1 MLCLQLHVVCNTVT
15 RVQSAIL
22 VRLVA
27 DLQQTVHFLL
37 IDTHTSCNLSQALVC
52 VIPCLVH
59 HIRIEEIL
67 LLLEKLLAE
76 VVELVGLHLEHGKP
90 CLVYECR
97 GRVPGLNLLAEDGN
111 DAIRVLL
118 EEGFAQ
124 RRAVDGLEE
133 LGAEGADVVQV
144 WRWSV
149 YHQSELDYVLRD
161 VQISMVWTTLGWM
174 AVEASFC
181 PANLGARAILEIIQ
195 VN

>member
-1 MLCLQLHVVCNTVT
+1 M
-15 RVQSAIL
+15 
-22 VRLVA
+22 
-27 DLQQTVHFLL
+27 
-37 IDTHTSCNLSQALVC
+37 
-52 VIPCLVH
+52 PW
-59 HIRIEEIL
+59 
-67 LLLEKLLAE
+67 
-76 VVELVGLHLEHGKP
+76 
-90 CLVYECR
+90 
-97 GRVPGLNLLAEDGN
+97 LNLLAEDGN

-149 YHQSELDYVLRD
+149 YHRRERVYVLRD

-181 PANLGARAILEIIQ
+181 PANLGARAIFGVVPGNWIQ
-195 VN
+195 QGAIVGEKLIDSESGSE